1 MASNVRSRLLLLNTL
16 AKVDGPG
23 GMWMTTRRAAGKS
36 AGSPLIIF
44 LTADITPAEPPI
56 TIMSCFVK
64 WLTEYSGSAFRSA
77 KRQTYFKHGSLSR
90 SATLG
95 SKCSP
100 VIQQHDENSNHT
112 DVIPLRNK

>member
-1 MASNVRSRLLLLNTL
+1 MASNVGSRVLLLNTL

-36 AGSPLIIF
+36 GGSPLIIF
-44 LTADITPAEPPI
+44 LTADKPPAEPPI
-56 TIMSCFVK
+56 TIMSCFAK
-64 WLTEYSGSAFRSA
+64 WLTEYSGRLIRSA
-77 KRQTYFKHGSLSR
+77 KRQSYFKHGSLPR

-100 VIQQHDENSNHT
+100 VHFYEAM
-112 DVIPLRNK
+112 RNR